1 MKKLILSAVAVVFA
15 MPAFAADMALKAPPP
30 PPPVWSWTGWYAGV
44 NIGGSFGKAR
54 DSASFGA
61 PAVPF
66 VPGSTSSN
74 LDGVI
79 GGGQLGYNLQSGS
92 IVYGLEADIQGS
104 SERGSASSSNT
115 VLVPGIAVVP
125 VTGTTTGTLAQK
137 LPWFGTVRAR
147 VGVLASPTW
156 LFYVTGGLAYGQ
168 VNSTGIVTTSLAFP
182 PAPPFATATA
192 TGSGNT
198 TKAGWTIGGG
208 VEGVVSGNWTVKLE
222 YLYMDFGTIN
232 NTFIGTAPF
241 TPLNLST
248 HVTDNVVRV
257 GLNYHFH

>member
-1 MKKLILSAVAVVFA
+1 M
-15 MPAFAADMALKAPPP
+15 
-30 PPPVWSWTGWYAGV
+30 
-44 NIGGSFGKAR
+44 
-54 DSASFGA
+54 
-61 PAVPF
+61 
-66 VPGSTSSN
+66 
-74 LDGVI
+74 
-79 GGGQLGYNLQSGS
+79 
-92 IVYGLEADIQGS
+92 YGLEADIQGS

-125 VTGTTTGTLAQK
+125 VTGTLRDTEK
-137 LPWFGTVRAR
+137 LPWFGTLRGR
-147 VGVLASPTW
+147 IGVLASPTW
-156 LFYVTGGLAYGQ
+156 LLYVTGGLAYGEIRSNETLT
-168 VNSTGIVTTSLAFP
+168 VGALATSTSFD
-182 PAPPFATATA
+182 
-192 TGSGNT
+192 NT
-198 TKAGWTIGGG
+198 RAGWTIGGG